1 MFKLCNLV
9 HRGFY
14 KIWKSFPEGNNYQT
28 SKVPFNFVDSNTWKD
43 VVSNLNLVESS
54 DGKKQRE
61 AKKLN
66 VKR

>member
-1 MFKLCNLV
+1 MFKLCYLV

-14 KIWKSFPEGNNYQT
+14 KIWNSFPKGNNYQT

-43 VVSNLNLVESS
+43 VVSNSNLVESS
-54 DGKKQRE
+54 DGKEQRE

>member
-1 MFKLCNLV
+1 MLKLCNLV

-14 KIWKSFPEGNNYQT
+14 KIWNSFPKGNNYQT

-54 DGKKQRE
+54 DGLETEGSKK
-61 AKKLN
+61 N
-66 VKR
+66 